1 MLINLSIL
9 LPNDNGNIVVK
20 VNIAITTPSL
30 YFIKFVWKKIVFT
43 TAVGLKKQN
52 LCQLIRVRISSL
64 LTHSLSALNRV

>member
-30 YFIKFVWKKIVFT
+30 YFKKFVWKKIVFT
-43 TAVGLKKQN
+43 TAVGLKK
-52 LCQLIRVRISSL
+52 
-64 LTHSLSALNRV
+64 